1 MIGKENKRTKPFEL
15 RNKKRE
21 NKNLIKR
28 KNLKED
34 RKREKENQ

>member
-1 MIGKENKRTKPFEL
+1 MIGKENKRTKLFEL

-21 NKNLIKR
+21 NNNLIKR